1 MSDGRLWRNRCYNRQ
16 MQRRLSSFGVALGAI
31 AIVLSTFVIQGASV
45 ASAATGG
52 NTYFPLAPKRILN
65 TVASG
70 GTLGPGTYLNLQ
82 VANAS
87 GVPSDA
93 TAVVINAY
101 VYNLRVVE

>member
-1 MSDGRLWRNRCYNRQ
+1 M
-16 MQRRLSSFGVALGAI
+16 
-31 AIVLSTFVIQGASV
+31 

-52 NTYFPLAPKRILN
+52 NTYFPLTPKRILN
-65 TVASG
+65 TAAAG
-70 GTLGPGTYLNLQ
+70 GTLGPGTHLNLQ